1 MKISKE
7 HAKMIGIVAVCLFAI
22 VCIWLF
28 CANIGP
34 KDQKEQID
42 ISKQEQAVKPAQKPD
57 KEASRKKVEELTDF
71 SKLNT
76 KPVEDPGF

>member
-1 MKISKE
+1 MNISK
-7 HAKMIGIVAVCLFAI
+7 HAKLAGIVAVCLLAI
-22 VCIWLF
+22 ACIWLF

-34 KDQKEQID
+34 KEQQLD
-42 ISKQEQAVKPAQKPD
+42 VSKQEQAVKPAQKLD
-57 KEASRKKVEELTDF
+57 REASRKKAEELTDF

>member
-1 MKISKE
+1 MNISKK
-7 HAKMIGIVAVCLFAI
+7 HAKLAGIVAVCLLAI
-22 VCIWLF
+22 ACIWLF

-34 KDQKEQID
+34 KEQQLD
-42 ISKQEQAVKPAQKPD
+42 VSKQEQAVNPAQKLD
-57 KEASRKKVEELTDF
+57 RESSRKKAEELTDF

>member
-1 MKISKE
+1 MNISKK
-7 HAKMIGIVAVCLFAI
+7 HAKLAGIVAVCLLAI
-22 VCIWLF
+22 ACIWLF

-34 KDQKEQID
+34 KEQQLD
-42 ISKQEQAVKPAQKPD
+42 VSKQEQAVKPAQKLD
-57 KEASRKKVEELTDF
+57 REASRKKAEELTDF

>member
-1 MKISKE
+1 MNISKK
-7 HAKMIGIVAVCLFAI
+7 HAKLAGIVAVCLLAI
-22 VCIWLF
+22 ACIWLF

-34 KDQKEQID
+34 KEQQLD
-42 ISKQEQAVKPAQKPD
+42 VYKQEQAVNPAQKLD
-57 KEASRKKVEELTDF
+57 RESSRKKAEELTDF

>member
-1 MKISKE
+1 MNISK
-7 HAKMIGIVAVCLFAI
+7 HAKLAGIVAVCLLAI
-22 VCIWLF
+22 ACIWLF

-34 KDQKEQID
+34 KEQQLGV
-42 ISKQEQAVKPAQKPD
+42 SKQEQAVKPAQKLD
-57 KEASRKKVEELTDF
+57 REASRKKAEELTDF

>member
-1 MKISKE
+1 MNISKE
-7 HAKMIGIVAVCLFAI
+7 HAKLAGIVAVCLLA
-22 VCIWLF
+22 VACIWLF

-34 KDQKEQID
+34 KEQQEQFD
-42 ISKQEQAVKPAQKPD
+42 VSKQEQAVKPAQKLD
-57 KEASRKKVEELTDF
+57 REASRKKAEELTDF